1 MPEYPRTRNMCV
13 QVMTIE
19 QETITTICVQCH
31 GTWFVYTADS
41 TANWRRRSHLAHLG
55 TLQNLREERRE
66 LLGSATGTT
75 LSAFTFLSIGAH
87 VFVKLINEQEW

>member
-1 MPEYPRTRNMCV
+1 MFNDYKVKKREKIIENKMPEYPRTRNMCV

-41 TANWRRRSHLAHLG
+41 TAN
-55 TLQNLREERRE
+55 
-66 LLGSATGTT
+66 
-75 LSAFTFLSIGAH
+75 
-87 VFVKLINEQEW
+87 